1 MKIKAYDI
9 PKNGFIKTLELIRA
23 ERVKNSILVVR
34 KELLPAFSAQLG
46 SDLSII
52 ETNIYNR
59 NELPQKICALL
70 TSSLP
75 TYSPKRGGSCK
86 VSCFEKVKG
95 APQVQ

>member
-9 PKNGFIKTLELIRA
+9 PKNGFIKILKLIRA

-34 KELLPAFSAQLG
+34 KELLPAFSARLG

-59 NELPQKICALL
+59 KELPQKICALL
-70 TSSLP
+70 TGSSP
-75 TYSPKRGGSCK
+75 THSSKRGVSGK
-86 VSCFEKVKG
+86 VSSFEKIKG
-95 APQVQ
+95 ASQVQ